1 MSRLVRLLSV
11 VSLVVLLIGSAE
23 AAHRIALQG
32 NGKLAIVEKNG
43 EIITLLQALWD
54 DPMGAWSAARSEVR

>member
-32 NGKLAIVEKNG
+32 NGKLAIVETNG
-43 EIITLLQALWD
+43 EIKWQMKWGGIHDIHVLKLSLIHI
-54 DPMGAWSAARSEVR
+54 